1 MYDFKLV
8 QGILNVVFDSLESIK
23 SSIGEKVQSFID
35 EQFTVAKIDH
45 AYELLAVVDVKDTVW
60 LVPKVIKIISLLKSM
75 NCLNSPSQ
83 NDLFS
88 PEKIIMN
95 YISIFDSIKLLSDQH
110 HSNDEDKFDDKTCN
124 YFNASATVEMICA
137 LEAEVF
143 DF

>member
-60 LVPKVIKIISLLKSM
+60 LVPKVVKIISLLKSM

-110 HSNDEDKFDDKTCN
+110 HSNDEDIFDDKTCN